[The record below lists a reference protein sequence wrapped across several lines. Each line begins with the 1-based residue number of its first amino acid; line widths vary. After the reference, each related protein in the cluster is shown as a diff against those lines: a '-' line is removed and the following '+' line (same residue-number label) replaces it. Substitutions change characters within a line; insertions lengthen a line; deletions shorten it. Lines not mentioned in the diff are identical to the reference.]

1 MSKKDLILSIMHGYD
16 YPFVQPFFESLNRV
30 NYRGDV
36 VVFVSDKVSKA
47 TRRKLATADAKFID
61 YHAAFPFIESYRG
74 SFKDISPSISIN
86 NYRFILFLQ
95 YLTWHQDEYDRVML
109 TDIRDVI
116 FQKAPFAAESGQ
128 GISFFLEDPSQT
140 FRHKFNYE
148 WLAAATD
155 VQTADALADRPVSCA
170 GITIGSIKQVIA
182 YLAYIKSKLV
192 HREKLEWG
200 LDQGIHN
207 SYLYVA
213 KPDGLRVFSSD
224 EPYVINL
231 GAYQPYRTNQGGEVV
246 NSKDE
251 PYAIVH
257 QYDRSGKLF
266 TAMKE
271 KYIGSRMTQK
281 LKRMYY
287 LLMP

>member
-16 YPFVQPFFESLNRV
+16 YPFVEPFFESLKRV

-36 VVFVSDKVSKA
+36 VVFVSDKASKA
-47 TRRKLATADAKFID
+47 TRRKLATTDAKFID
-61 YHAAFPFIESYRG
+61 YRSAFPFIDSYGEAFR
-74 SFKDISPSISIN
+74 DISPSISIN

-95 YLTWHQDEYDRVML
+95 FLTAHQDEYDRVML

-116 FQKAPFAAESGQ
+116 FQKEPFSAESGK
-128 GISFFLEDPSQT
+128 GISLFLEDPTQT

-148 WLAAATD
+148 WLKLATD
-155 VQTADALADRPVSCA
+155 VKTADALADRAVSCA
-170 GITIGSIKQVIA
+170 GITIGSINQIIA

-192 HREKLEWG
+192 NREKLEWG

-213 KPDGLRVFSSD
+213 KPEGLRVFSSD

-231 GAYQPYRTNQGGEVV
+231 GAYQPYNTNQGGEVV
-246 NSKDE
+246 NSKGE

-266 TAMKE
+266 TAIKA
-271 KYIGSRMTQK
+271 KYIGNRMTQRF
-281 LKRMYY
+281 KRMFY
-287 LLMP
+287 LVMP

>member
-16 YPFVQPFFESLNRV
+16 YPFVEPFFESLKRV
-30 NYRGDV
+30 NYRGEV

-47 TRRKLATADAKFID
+47 TRRKLATTDAKFID
-61 YHAAFPFIESYRG
+61 YHSAFPFIESYRE
-74 SFKDISPSISIN
+74 SFKHISPSISIN

-95 YLTWHQDEYDRVML
+95 FLTTHQDEYERVML

-116 FQKAPFAAESGQ
+116 FQKEPFSAESGQ
-128 GISFFLEDPSQT
+128 GVSFFLEAPSQT

-148 WLAAATD
+148 WLSAATD
-155 VQTADALADRPVSCA
+155 VQTADALADEPVSCA
-170 GITIGSIKQVIA
+170 GITIGSIKKIIA

-192 HREKLEWG
+192 NREKLEWG

-224 EPYVINL
+224 DPYVINL
-231 GAYQPYRTNQGGEVV
+231 GAYQPYNVDQGGQVV
-246 NSKDE
+246 NSKGE

-266 TAMKE
+266 IAIKE
-271 KYIGSRMTQK
+271 KYIGGRIMQK

-287 LLMP
+287 LVMP

>member
-16 YPFVQPFFESLNRV
+16 YPFVEPFFESLKRV
-30 NYRGDV
+30 NFSGDV

-47 TRRKLATADAKFID
+47 TRRKLAKTDAKFID
-61 YHAAFPFIESYRG
+61 YYSAFPFIESYHE

-95 YLTWHQDEYDRVML
+95 FLKGHQHEYERVML

-116 FQKAPFAAESGQ
+116 FQKEPFSVEGGQ

-140 FRHKFNYE
+140 FRHRFNYE

-155 VQTADALADRPVSCA
+155 TTTADGLADLPVSCA
-170 GITIGSIKQVIA
+170 GITIGDVNQIIA
-182 YLAYIKSKLV
+182 YLKYIKSKLV
-192 HREKLEWG
+192 NREKLEWG

-207 SYLYVA
+207 SYLYVV
-213 KPDGLRVFSSD
+213 KPAGLRVFSSD
-224 EPYVINL
+224 DPYVVNL
-231 GAYQPYRTNQGGEVV
+231 GAYQPYNVDQVGEVV
-246 NSKDE
+246 NSKGE

-266 TAMKE
+266 AAIKE
-271 KYIGSRMTQK
+271 KYIGSRMMQR

-287 LLMP
+287 LVMP